1 MEAFGELA
9 GTPPE
14 ARARGV
20 IECIGA
26 PRNSAPKY
34 YSLFRH
40 FIAFV
45 GSPHIAVHSG
55 IRQYTS
61 MTIMH
66 TAEIPEQ
73 HGTTKLHPIQRPEF
87 PAKGRNSRAT
97 SMHPKANSRNAL
109 SSSVLLI
116 LFCLSQALF
125 AQTPLRDRVVQ
136 ATDTSQVTAV
146 KGNVHPMARPEFDQ
160 GRVDPSMSM
169 RVTMTFK
176 MTPAQQADLDALL
189 AAQQQR
195 GSPDYQ
201 RWLTPEQFGSRF
213 GLSQGDI
220 NKVTG
225 WLESE
230 GFHVEGVPASRN
242 MITFSGTAQQ
252 VEMSLYTEMHRYVVN
267 GKEHYANAGEP
278 SIPAALAEVVSGFRG
293 MNNFQLKP
301 RALKISPKFT
311 SGISGNHFITPPD
324 FATIYD
330 VNRLYQQQGITGMGQ
345 KIAVVGQSDISRND
359 WTAFRTNSSNCT
371 NCFQL
376 STNSSLLQIVYVNNV
391 NPGMQSSDIDE
402 ANLDVQWAGAVAPD
416 VTVIF
421 IVGDPVNGNGVSDA
435 LFYAIAPPTGVG
447 IPAPV
452 ISTSYGNCEA
462 NFFPTELSSL
472 KALMQQANAEGITV
486 LGPAGDNGPA
496 DCDFNSNPNITVTA
510 STQGLAVDLPG
521 ALSTVTS
528 VGGTEFTEGT
538 DFAGAF
544 WSSAPGTDVISS
556 ARGYIPEGAWNDTD
570 VTLPDGT
577 SSGLTAGGGGSSTV
591 IPKPAWQAGTGVP
604 NDGARDVPDISF
616 SASPLHDGYLICSEN
631 LQTNPPTPTCA
642 SGFGFRDGPGGN
654 LTEVGGTSVG
664 PPVMAGIVALIN
676 QLTNRCQPVVVSG
689 CGLGNIN
696 PVLYPLA
703 ARLPQSAFHDVQS
716 GDNKVPFNPFNPP
729 CGASAKIGY
738 NALPGYDLATG
749 LGSIDAFVLVTQWT
763 SVSPASTANAVTSV
777 DFSLAFA
784 PTQLTVKKGSC
795 GSVTLVLTR
804 LNGFVGTPSF
814 TCTVPAT
821 LGGSSTVPPPPG
833 STTCAVVPAIT
844 AGFTPPGSYRELGW
858 WGVAGVLLGGLAF
871 VLASFARPGASDT
884 ESHAW
889 PRLVPGVV
897 LVSALAIMIGCGGSS
912 KSTSSSAVVSYPF
925 AIQVPSTAPVASGAV
940 TVSAAIGGINHTAQ
954 ITVTTQ

>member
-34 YSLFRH
+34 YALFRH

-225 WLESE
+225 WLESQ

-301 RALKISPKFT
+301 RALKMSPKFT

-435 LFYAIAPPTGVG
+435 LSYAIAPPPGVL

-452 ISTSYGNCEA
+452 VSTSYGDCEA
-462 NFFPTELSSL
+462 NFSAAQL
-472 KALMQQANAEGITV
+472 KTLKDLMLQANAEGITV

-496 DCDFNSNPNITVTA
+496 DCDFNNNPSGPPITA
-510 STQGLAVDLPG
+510 STKGLAVDLPG
-521 ALSTVTS
+521 ALESVTS
-528 VGGTEFTEGT
+528 VGGTGFTEGSDPT
-538 DFAGAF
+538 EFYWATAL
-544 WSSAPGTDVISS
+544 GTDVVSS
-556 ARGYIPEGAWNDTD
+556 ARRYIPEGAWNDTNA
-570 VTLPDGT
+570 G
-577 SSGLTAGGGGSSTV
+577 SSVGLSAGGGGSSTV
-591 IPKPAWQAGTGVP
+591 IPKPAWQTGMGVP

-616 SASPLHDGYLICSEN
+616 SASPIHDAYLICSEDFN
-631 LQTNPPTPTCA
+631 SSTNTFSPTCVN
-642 SGFGFRDGPGGN
+642 GFRRNDLQKT
-654 LTEVGGTSVG
+654 LTAVGGTSVG
-664 PPVMAGIVALIN
+664 PPVM
-676 QLTNRCQPVVVSG
+676 P
-689 CGLGNIN
+689 
-696 PVLYPLA
+696 
-703 ARLPQSAFHDVQS
+703 
-716 GDNKVPFNPFNPP
+716 
-729 CGASAKIGY
+729 
-738 NALPGYDLATG
+738 
-749 LGSIDAFVLVTQWT
+749 
-763 SVSPASTANAVTSV
+763 
-777 DFSLAFA
+777 
-784 PTQLTVKKGSC
+784 
-795 GSVTLVLTR
+795 
-804 LNGFVGTPSF
+804 
-814 TCTVPAT
+814 
-821 LGGSSTVPPPPG
+821 
-833 STTCAVVPAIT
+833 
-844 AGFTPPGSYRELGW
+844 
-858 WGVAGVLLGGLAF
+858 GVA
-871 VLASFARPGASDT
+871 P
-884 ESHAW
+884 
-889 PRLVPGVV
+889 
-897 LVSALAIMIGCGGSS
+897 
-912 KSTSSSAVVSYPF
+912 
-925 AIQVPSTAPVASGAV
+925 
-940 TVSAAIGGINHTAQ
+940 
-954 ITVTTQ
+954 